1 MGAPETMVAYL
12 YKPGFD
18 DLIRVDDYPVQKPG
32 KGEVLCKVLVCGVCH
47 SDVAILNGYTAD
59 SRTYVLGHEV
69 CATPIV
75 LGEDVD
81 PSIKIG
87 HRYAIQLINGCT
99 HALKPHQAAAL
110 QGVGLGGPGGYADYI
125 TVPGNLLVP
134 VPDNVPDKVAAI
146 AADAGTTAYNAVV
159 NTGQVKAGDKVLI
172 IGVGGLGH
180 LAVQYAIL
188 QGAEVYVCDLKPEAR
203 RLGLE
208 LGAVKAFSLVELSAA
223 VSAPDPFTVHVVV
236 DFAVSAQT
244 FSLGLSALVGEGD
257 HYPTDPRYVLV
268 GVSGDNLVFTSGEAL
283 FSAIQIRANLY
294 GPRSA
299 TEAALELFSNGS
311 VKARV
316 TAEPIE
322 NVNKIIDELRA
333 YEVSGR
339 KVLQINELEY

>member
-18 DLIRVDDYPVQKPG
+18 DLIRVDDYPVQQPR
-32 KGEVLCKVLVCGVCH
+32 KGEVLCKVLACGVCH
-47 SDVAILNGYTAD
+47 TDVAILNGYTND
-59 SRTYVLGHEV
+59 SRSYVLGHEI
-69 CATPIV
+69 CATAIA
-75 LGEDVD
+75 LGEGVD
-81 PSIKIG
+81 PNIKLG
-87 HRYAIQLINGCT
+87 HRYAIQIANGCT
-99 HALKPHQAAAL
+99 RALKPHTSAAL
-110 QGVGLGGPGGYADYI
+110 NAIGTGGPGGYADYI
-125 TVPGNLLVP
+125 TVADNLLVP
-134 VPDNVPDKVAAI
+134 VPDDVPDKLAAI
-146 AADAGTTAYNAVV
+146 AADAGTTAYNVVV
-159 NTGQVKAGDKVLI
+159 NTGQVKASDKVLI

-180 LAVQYAIL
+180 LAVQYARL

-208 LGAVKAFSLVELSAA
+208 LGAVKAFSPVELSNAVAA
-223 VSAPDPFTVHVVV
+223 ADPFTVHVVV

-244 FSLGLSALVGEGD
+244 FSLGLGALVGEGD

-268 GVSGDNLVFTSGEAL
+268 GISGDNLVFTSGEAL

-294 GPRSA
+294 GTRSA
-299 TEAALELFSNGS
+299 TEAALELFANGS

-316 TAEPIE
+316 VTEPFE

-339 KVLQINELEY
+339 KVLQISELGY